1 MREFLLVAVGGA
13 LGSMGRYSVTL
24 LTATAS
30 GKFPLG
36 TFLVNILGSFAIGIA
51 YALSR
56 GGAPSLNSQAALFWM
71 TGVLGGFT
79 TFSAFSL
86 QTINLIQQ
94 QDWLNA
100 SLNIIASVLCCLAAT
115 ALGIYLA
122 TSKG

>member
-13 LGSMGRYSVTL
+13 LGSIGRYAVTL
-24 LTATAS
+24 LTAS
-30 GKFPLG
+30 LPGKFPIA
-36 TFLVNILGSFAIGIA
+36 TFAVNIIGSFAIGLA

-56 GGAPSLNSQAALFWM
+56 GAAPTLNSTAALFWM

-100 SLNIIASVLCCLAAT
+100 SLNIIASVACCLAAT

-122 TSKG
+122 TSRG